1 MIRDSDNII
10 TAIIGIL
17 GSVVVVIAPSYY
29 MLITIF
35 FAVITDTI
43 IAFIRMVYSKEK
55 WNWDKFYGL
64 FVKIFIYLFIF
75 FVLFLLDSFILSEFY
90 SKFTDI
96 EHVISKAIG
105 FFLIWRE
112 LTSIDRSIQIMNKG
126 KGFRYYFKELINTSQ
141 GVMKD
146 AKKIKDDYDKF

>member
-10 TAIIGIL
+10 TAIIGII
-17 GSVVVVIAPSYY
+17 GIITIVIAPSYY
-29 MLITIF
+29 MIITIF

-55 WNWDKFYGL
+55 WSWDKFYGL

-96 EHVISKAIG
+96 EHVIYKEIG
-105 FFLIWRE
+105 LFLVLKE
-112 LTSIDRSIQIMNKG
+112 LT
-126 KGFRYYFKELINTSQ
+126 
-141 GVMKD
+141 
-146 AKKIKDDYDKF
+146 